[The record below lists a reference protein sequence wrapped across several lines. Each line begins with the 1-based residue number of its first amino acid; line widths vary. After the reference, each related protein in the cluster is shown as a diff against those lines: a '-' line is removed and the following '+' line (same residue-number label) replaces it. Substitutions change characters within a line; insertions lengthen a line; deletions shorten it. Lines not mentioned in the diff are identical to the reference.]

1 MIKDF
6 LKKISLKIFR
16 IHSPSKEWMNVPLEY
31 HETDTECEL
40 LEITHSE
47 DTRRHFIR
55 GIGYICPLEI
65 EEENNVIQN

>member
-6 LKKISLKIFR
+6 LKKIFR
-16 IHSPSKEWMNVPLEY
+16 MHSPSKEWTNIPREY
-31 HETDTECEL
+31 RETDTECEL

-55 GIGYICPLEI
+55 GIGYSCPLES
-65 EEENNVIQN
+65 EENNEIQNKRILL